1 LGLDLREG
9 AIDRI
14 RGNSGLEPHLDGK
27 LDRPCSSLSAK
38 A

>member
-1 LGLDLREG
+1 LRFDLCEG
-9 AIDRI
+9 AIDRVC
-14 RGNSGLEPHLDGK
+14 GNSGLESHLDGK

>member
-1 LGLDLREG
+1 LAFDLRERPV
-9 AIDRI
+9 DRI
-14 RGNSGLEPHLDGK
+14 CGNSGREPHLDGK

>member
-1 LGLDLREG
+1 LGFDLCERSV
-9 AIDRI
+9 DRI
-14 RGNSGLEPHLDGK
+14 CGSSGREPHLDGK